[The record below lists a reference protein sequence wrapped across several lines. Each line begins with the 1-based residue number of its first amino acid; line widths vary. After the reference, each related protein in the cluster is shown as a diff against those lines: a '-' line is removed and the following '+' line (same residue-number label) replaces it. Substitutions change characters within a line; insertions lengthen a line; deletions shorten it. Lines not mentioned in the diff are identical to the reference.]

1 METTRRAA
9 LLAALAAP
17 ALVGQAMARTAPAA
31 LPQASLPQAPG
42 WYRFKLGGFTVTTVF
57 DGFAR
62 RNTEGLVRNAPL
74 PEVQATL
81 AESFLPT
88 ATYDGPYTV
97 TFVDTGK
104 LLIAFDTGT
113 GGQMAPT
120 AGLLGA
126 NMAAAGLGS
135 RPRSGWW

>member
-17 ALVGQAMARTAPAA
+17 ALVGRAAAQVPAPAA
-31 LPQASLPQAPG
+31 LPQAPG
-42 WYRFKLGGFTVTTVF
+42 WYRFKLGNFTVTTVF

-62 RNTEGLVRNAPL
+62 RNIEGLVRNTPL

-88 ATYDGPYTV
+88 ATRT
-97 TFVDTGK
+97 
-104 LLIAFDTGT
+104 L
-113 GGQMAPT
+113 
-120 AGLLGA
+120 
-126 NMAAAGLGS
+126 S
-135 RPRSGWW
+135 RA

>member
-9 LLAALAAP
+9 LIASLAAP
-17 ALVGQAMARTAPAA
+17 ALVGRAMAQAAAP
-31 LPQASLPQAPG
+31 STLPQAPG

-74 PEVQATL
+74 PEVQAVL

-88 ATYDGPYTV
+88 ATYDGP
-97 TFVDTGK
+97 
-104 LLIAFDTGT
+104 
-113 GGQMAPT
+113 
-120 AGLLGA
+120 
-126 NMAAAGLGS
+126 
-135 RPRSGWW
+135 